1 MNAAG
6 GRVLMSSRP
15 SSWPSRHKVLAV
27 VMFAAAM
34 GAFADAHAQQAGVWV
49 RGGIDCGQWAASRS
63 NKSGSFFEAYVLGYL
78 DGFSMG
84 RHSEFW
90 KADGRLIS
98 DEAVYLWLDEHCKA
112 NPLQA
117 IQSGLFVLFTDRAND
132 TSN

>member
-1 MNAAG
+1 MHMLSKPGFGCVGALTAANG
-6 GRVLMSSRP
+6 QHR
-15 SSWPSRHKVLAV
+15 AV
-27 VMFAAAM
+27 TKAEV
-34 GAFADAHAQQAGVWV
+34 
-49 RGGIDCGQWAASRS
+49 
-63 NKSGSFFEAYVLGYL
+63 FFEAYVLGYL